1 MDANLSFKPAV
12 SVVSTEPVRPAASAP
27 VTTPTD
33 LPTANTVTEVAKT
46 PSTRNDPAQ
55 TDRPIKS
62 ELVLD
67 PQSNQVIY
75 RVLEADSRRVIWQV
89 PEKAVLRLRAYTR
102 AAATETGGS
111 PPPSTSLK
119 A

>member
-1 MDANLSFKPAV
+1 MDANLSFKPTV
-12 SVVSTEPVRPAASAP
+12 SVASTEPVRPTASAS
-27 VTTPTD
+27 VRTRTE

-46 PSTRNDPAQ
+46 ASTRNDPAQ
-55 TDRPIKS
+55 SDRPIKS

-67 PQSNQVIY
+67 PQSNKVIY

-102 AAATETGGS
+102 AAATEAGGA
-111 PPPSTSLK
+111 PPRTSVK